1 MAVLHRPVDT
11 GNTSP
16 RIVLAD
22 DNPAMLDMVFRVLE
36 PEFRIVGTV
45 GNGRDLIRAATE
57 LQPDVLIV
65 DISMPSLNGLEAARQ
80 LTGEDSGARIVIL
93 TVHEEREFV
102 EESLVAGAL
111 GYVVKPRLAT
121 DLPVAVREALM
132 GRTFVSPMRPSSQVG
147 SD

>member
-1 MAVLHRPVDT
+1 MAVFHQPVGT

-22 DNPAMLDMVFRVLE
+22 DNPAMLDMVSQVLE
-36 PEFRIVGTV
+36 PEFHIVGTV
-45 GNGRDLIRAATE
+45 GNGRDLIQAATE

-65 DISMPSLNGLEAARQ
+65 DISMPILNGIEVARQ
-80 LTGEDSGARIVIL
+80 LTSEHSNARIVIL

-102 EESLVAGAL
+102 EESLVAGAV

-121 DLPVAVREALM
+121 DLPLAVREALM
-132 GRTFVSPMRPSSQVG
+132 GRTFVSPMRPPSQVG

>member
-80 LTGEDSGARIVIL
+80 LTGEHTTARIVIL

-132 GRTFVSPMRPSSQVG
+132 GRTFVSPMRPPSQVG

>member
-1 MAVLHRPVDT
+1 MALLPQHANT
-11 GNTSP
+11 ENTSP
-16 RIVLAD
+16 RIVLAE
-22 DNPAMLDMVFRVLE
+22 DNPAMLDMVSRVLE
-36 PEFRIVGTV
+36 PEFQIVGTV
-45 GNGRDLIRAATE
+45 DNGRDLIQAAAE
-57 LQPDVLIV
+57 LHPDVLIV
-65 DISMPSLNGLEAARQ
+65 DISMPTLNGLEAARQ
-80 LTGEDSGARIVIL
+80 LAGERTAAKIVIL

-102 EESLVAGAL
+102 EESLVAGAV